1 MSKDGR
7 LETDELPLK
16 PKIKQHAPL
25 TGEEIIH
32 QYFKCIDAKDLS
44 GILDLFDYDAV
55 VNEPFSNI
63 TGGLKGRSSI
73 EPFLKVAMMA
83 NSSLQRTI
91 KIEKQSKPD
100 RLVALMTFE
109 KGDKVK
115 AKFTFEFEGQADEKK
130 IKSLT
135 IEFL

>member
-1 MSKDGR
+1 MS
-7 LETDELPLK
+7 LK
-16 PKIKQHAPL
+16 ARTKERMPL
-25 TGEEIIH
+25 TGEEIVY
-32 QYFKCIDAKDLS
+32 QYFKCIDSKDLN

-55 VNEPFSNI
+55 IQEPFSNI

-91 KIEKQSKPD
+91 KIEKPGKPD
-100 RLVALMTFE
+100 ANKVTALITFE

-115 AKFTFEFEGQADEKK
+115 GRFTFEFEDCSAGKK
-130 IKSLT
+130 IKSLH
-135 IEFL
+135 IDFP